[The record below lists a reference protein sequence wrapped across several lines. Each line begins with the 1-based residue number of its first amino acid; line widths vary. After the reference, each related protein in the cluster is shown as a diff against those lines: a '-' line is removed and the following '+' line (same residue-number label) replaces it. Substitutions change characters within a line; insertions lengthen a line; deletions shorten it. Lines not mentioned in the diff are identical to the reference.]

1 MHKRQEEEESTR
13 GTGIGNTMPGGGGGG
28 GGVYEE
34 RNMSGPCGLEED
46 IRILEECNRERD
58 LKRAGDARKSVRGQ
72 RRKGK
77 VQQRGYRSSRDAFW

>member
-1 MHKRQEEEESTR
+1 
-13 GTGIGNTMPGGGGGG
+13 
-28 GGVYEE
+28 
-34 RNMSGPCGLEED
+34 MSGPCGLEED